1 MSTYLRLAPAQS
13 EKRRSHLSIEKRL
26 LLFCGVA
33 LLAMP
38 AMAQNAPI
46 LRPGVTEV
54 GGFFGASYGID
65 KTRVM
70 GGGNVV
76 YSLTKTFMPFAE
88 ASYFPGIG
96 RSQPLV
102 GIAGASETF
111 SVPLLDFNAGF
122 HLRIPIP
129 KSRIIP
135 YGVISGGAIH
145 TLARTV
151 TATYP
156 NPVNPST
163 IETTS
168 PFEVPADTNFAAS
181 FGAGIRYYTT
191 ERFGFRVEFKAYKPV
206 DAGTYNNVF
215 YRVAGGFFYQF

>member
-38 AMAQNAPI
+38 ALAQNAPI

-76 YSLTKTFMPFAE
+76 YSLTNEFMPFGE
-88 ASYFPGIG
+88 VSYFPGIG
-96 RSQPLV
+96 RSTTVPGLS
-102 GIAGASETF
+102 GTETY
-111 SVPLLDFNAGF
+111 SVPLVDFNAGF

-135 YGVISGGAIH
+135 YGVISAGGIH
-145 TLARTV
+145 TPDRTFTV
-151 TATYP
+151 SYP
-156 NPVNPST
+156 NPVIPTQTVSQ
-163 IETTS
+163 S
-168 PFEVPADTNFAAS
+168 VLFDASTNFAAS

-191 ERFGFRVEFKAYKPV
+191 ERLGFRVEFKAYKPV

>member
-1 MSTYLRLAPAQS
+1 MSVSGGRWLNPK
-13 EKRRSHLSIEKRL
+13 KRSSHLSIEKRL
-26 LLFCGVA
+26 IWFCGVA

-54 GGFFGASYGID
+54 GGFIGASYGID

-88 ASYFPGIG
+88 VSYFPGIG
-96 RSQPLV
+96 RSQQVV
-102 GIAGASETF
+102 GIAGSSQVF
-111 SVPLLDFNAGF
+111 SLPLVDFNAGF

-135 YGVISGGAIH
+135 YGVISAGGIH
-145 TLARTV
+145 TPERTFNV
-151 TATYP
+151 TYP
-156 NPVNPST
+156 NPVIPTQTVSQ
-163 IETTS
+163 S
-168 PFEVPADTNFAAS
+168 VLFDASTNFAAS

-191 ERFGFRVEFKAYKPV
+191 ERFGFRAEFKAYKPV